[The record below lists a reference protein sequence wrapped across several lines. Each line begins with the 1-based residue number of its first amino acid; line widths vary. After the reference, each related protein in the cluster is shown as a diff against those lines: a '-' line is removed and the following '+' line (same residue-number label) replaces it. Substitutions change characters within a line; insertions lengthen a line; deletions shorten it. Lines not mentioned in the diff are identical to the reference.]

1 MLTFLHIV
9 HTLHTLYYY
18 KHRIALEDYGEYI
31 RKQLKCSHESI
42 NDQLTVDTV
51 IY

>member
-9 HTLHTLYYY
+9 HTLHTLAY
-18 KHRIALEDYGEYI
+18 KHRIALEDYDEYI

-42 NDQLTVDTV
+42 NKQLTVDTV